1 MEDLR
6 QMGELPGLPGLDFRD
21 SLVDAAS
28 MEGRVVVVS
37 RLEQVGA
44 PRQQVIE
51 GLSDQ
56 FTESRMVT
64 FALFCPDRQTALA
77 VHEAFSKRAADQPE
91 LFLIFSE
98 ADTPSMAF
106 IAGLPQDTQTGET
119 VLLADGNRQ
128 IRRTYQVEKEDDL
141 KRLVEHIAIVIP
153 PKRSP
158 KPVLKREIEK

>member
-6 QMGELPGLPGLDFRD
+6 QMGELPSLPGSDFRD
-21 SLVDAAS
+21 SLVDATS
-28 MEGRVVVVS
+28 LEGRVMVVS
-37 RLEQVGA
+37 RLEQAGA

-56 FTESRMVT
+56 FTESRQVT
-64 FALFCPDRQTALA
+64 FALFCPDPQTALA
-77 VHEAFSKRAADQPE
+77 VHQAFSKRAAAQPE

-98 ADTPSMAF
+98 ADTSSMAF
-106 IAGLPQDTQTGET
+106 IAGLPQDTQAGES